1 MLADDARPAEKLPSD
16 PDELIATLENEILA
30 AFVPRVAERHARRD
44 APLAL
49 SHRARWSATASRPT
63 PGGSSTSSISTC
75 SGVPA
80 RGSRPVATV
89 RLGDTLSVLNQVFN
103 LLSALSGLMTE
114 SMTRGPGWRFVDMGR
129 RLERGLTVLR
139 LLRKTLVHSQAD
151 SISLLESVL
160 EIADSAMTYRY
171 RYMTSL
177 QLAPLLDLLLTDE
190 TNPRSL
196 GFQLA
201 ALADH
206 VRQLPGKE
214 TNPLRNR
221 ETRIMIA
228 TQAELRLVDVEAL
241 ARPREEGIRW
251 TLDNFLADMTLQL
264 WQLSDSLTQTYF
276 THTGPSRQLGAIS
289 PDEPGMK
296 YEVTHR
302 TTYHYSEP
310 VTLGHNSTHLTPRT
324 LARQRCLANRLVIL
338 PVPSCL
344 RSWTDYFGNQVT
356 YFTVEEE
363 HRELT
368 VTAISEVAMESPQ
381 CPPAASTLAW
391 EEARDAVRRQRDVVE
406 LFAAAPYSFD
416 SPCVRRDDRLASYAA
431 MSFTPGRPLLEAA
444 LDLTS
449 RIFHEFKY
457 DPTATS
463 VSTPTME
470 VFEKRRGVCQDFAHL
485 EIGCLRSLGL
495 AARYVSGYLLTDPRP
510 GQPKLVGAD
519 ASHAWLSVFLS
530 RPRLDR
536 SRPDEQR
543 HPRHAARHRGLGP
556 RLRRR
561 LSDQG
566 CLSRR
571 RKPLDDRGG

>member
-1 MLADDARPAEKLPSD
+1 
-16 PDELIATLENEILA
+16 
-30 AFVPRVAERHARRD
+30 
-44 APLAL
+44 
-49 SHRARWSATASRPT
+49 
-63 PGGSSTSSISTC
+63 
-75 SGVPA
+75 
-80 RGSRPVATV
+80 
-89 RLGDTLSVLNQVFN
+89 
-103 LLSALSGLMTE
+103 
-114 SMTRGPGWRFVDMGR
+114 
-129 RLERGLTVLR
+129 
-139 LLRKTLVHSQAD
+139 
-151 SISLLESVL
+151 
-160 EIADSAMTYRY
+160 
-171 RYMTSL
+171 
-177 QLAPLLDLLLTDE
+177 
-190 TNPRSL
+190 
-196 GFQLA
+196 
-201 ALADH
+201 
-206 VRQLPGKE
+206 
-214 TNPLRNR
+214 
-221 ETRIMIA
+221 
-228 TQAELRLVDVEAL
+228 
-241 ARPREEGIRW
+241 
-251 TLDNFLADMTLQL
+251 
-264 WQLSDSLTQTYF
+264 
-276 THTGPSRQLGAIS
+276 
-289 PDEPGMK
+289 MK

-368 VTAISEVAMESPQ
+368 VTAISEVAMEAPQ
-381 CPPAASTLAW
+381 PPPAASTPAW
-391 EEARDAVRRQRDVVE
+391 EEARDAVRRHRDAVD
-406 LFAAAPYSFD
+406 ASAAPYSFD

-444 LDLTS
+444 LDLTG

-510 GQPKLVGAD
+510 GQPRLVGAD
-519 ASHAWLSVFLS
+519 ASHAWLSVFC
-530 RPRLDR
+530 PGHGWVDLD
-536 SRPDEQR
+536 PTNNVI
-543 HPRHAARHRGLGP
+543 PVHAARHRGLGP

-566 CLSRR
+566 RLPRR
-571 RKPLDDRGG
+571 RKPLDDRGR